1 MMSHRMMPHCM
12 PFPIP
17 MGRLMLLAIPFAFT
31 LAPVGRI
38 MVSTVNTCML
48 AAMIGVLVTAM
59 MAAPMSMCHDRCGET
74 A

>member
-1 MMSHRMMPHCM
+1 MSHRV

-17 MGRLMLLAIPFAFT
+17 MGGFMLLAIPFAFT
-31 LAPVGRI
+31 LALVGRV
-38 MVSTVNTCML
+38 MVSTINTCVL

-59 MAAPMSMCHDRCGET
+59 MAAPMSMCHDRCGKT